1 MFQAN
6 TRPVKFTNYEGL
18 AYLGEYHLAW
28 AACLGNE
35 GIYNLLLEHGAN
47 PDAQDSFGNSVLHM
61 VVVSNNMVWVSTVDN
76 NSNNLKQELLPF
88 SSRACSATPSATLSS
103 PPALPSRTTLS

>member
-1 MFQAN
+1 MWGLLIKSYTFMPIAFLFQAN

-61 VVVSNNMVWVSTVDN
+61 VVVSNNMVWVSTTT
-76 NSNNLKQELLPF
+76 
-88 SSRACSATPSATLSS
+88 ATI
-103 PPALPSRTTLS
+103 